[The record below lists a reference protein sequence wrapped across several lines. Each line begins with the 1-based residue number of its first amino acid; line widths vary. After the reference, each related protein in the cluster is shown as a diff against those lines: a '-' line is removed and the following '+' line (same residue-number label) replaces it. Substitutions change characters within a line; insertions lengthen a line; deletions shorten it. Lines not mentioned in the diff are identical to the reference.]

1 MKKCFCE
8 KDILHFFNLLF
19 VFVCVFSIGLN
30 VKFYLD
36 NQILIELAAVYLNL
50 SDYELTKITN
60 DLYEAN
66 KAVNIEN
73 NESDEN
79 NNEKSKEL
87 EK

>member
-8 KDILHFFNLLF
+8 KDILHFFSLLF

-36 NQILIELAAVYLNL
+36 NQILRELAAVHLNL
-50 SDYELTKITN
+50 NDCELTKITN

-66 KAVNIEN
+66 KAVKVKN

-79 NNEKSKEL
+79 DKEL

>member
-1 MKKCFCE
+1 MKKYFCK

-36 NQILIELAAVYLNL
+36 NQILKELAAVYLNL

>member
-1 MKKCFCE
+1 MKKCFCK
-8 KDILHFFNLLF
+8 KDILHFFDLLF

-36 NQILIELAAVYLNL
+36 NQILRELVAVHLNL
-50 SDYELTKITN
+50 NDCELTKITN

-66 KAVNIEN
+66 KAVKVKN

-79 NNEKSKEL
+79 DKEL

>member
-1 MKKCFCE
+1 MKKCFCK
-8 KDILHFFNLLF
+8 KDILHFFSLLF

-36 NQILIELAAVYLNL
+36 NQILRELAAVHLNL
-50 SDYELTKITN
+50 NDCKLTKIIN

-66 KAVNIEN
+66 RAVKVEN

-79 NNEKSKEL
+79 DKEL

>member
-8 KDILHFFNLLF
+8 KDILHFFSLLF

-36 NQILIELAAVYLNL
+36 NQILRELAAVHLNL
-50 SDYELTKITN
+50 NDYELTKITN

-66 KAVNIEN
+66 KAVKVKN
-73 NESDEN
+73 NESDEKDN
-79 NNEKSKEL
+79 DKEL

>member
-1 MKKCFCE
+1 M
-8 KDILHFFNLLF
+8 
-19 VFVCVFSIGLN
+19 
-30 VKFYLD
+30 
-36 NQILIELAAVYLNL
+36 QLNL
-50 SDYELTKITN
+50 SECELTKITD

>member
-8 KDILHFFNLLF
+8 KDILHFFSLLF

-36 NQILIELAAVYLNL
+36 NQILRELAAVQLNL
-50 SDYELTKITN
+50 NDYELTKITN

-66 KAVNIEN
+66 KAVKVKN
-73 NESDEN
+73 NESDEKDN
-79 NNEKSKEL
+79 DKEL

>member
-8 KDILHFFNLLF
+8 KDILHFFSLLF

-36 NQILIELAAVYLNL
+36 NQILRELAAVQLNL
-50 SDYELTKITN
+50 SDCELTKITN

-66 KAVNIEN
+66 KAVKVKTTKAMRKTTIR
-73 NESDEN
+73 S
-79 NNEKSKEL
+79 
-87 EK
+87 

>member
-8 KDILHFFNLLF
+8 KDILHFFSLLF

-36 NQILIELAAVYLNL
+36 NQILRELAAVQLNL

-60 DLYEAN
+60 DLYEVN
-66 KAVNIEN
+66 KAVKVEN
-73 NESDEN
+73 NESDEKDN
-79 NNEKSKEL
+79 DKEL

>member
-8 KDILHFFNLLF
+8 KDILHFFSLLF

-36 NQILIELAAVYLNL
+36 NQILRELAAVHLNL
-50 SDYELTKITN
+50 NDDELTKITN
-60 DLYEAN
+60 DLYEAH
-66 KAVNIEN
+66 KAVKVEN
-73 NESDEN
+73 NESDEKDN
-79 NNEKSKEL
+79 DKEL

>member
-8 KDILHFFNLLF
+8 KDILHFFSLLF
-19 VFVCVFSIGLN
+19 VFVCVFLIGLS

-36 NQILIELAAVYLNL
+36 NQILRELAAVHLNL
-50 SDYELTKITN
+50 NDCELTKITN

-66 KAVNIEN
+66 KAVKSRKQRK
-73 NESDEN
+73 SDEN
-79 NNEKSKEL
+79 DKEL

>member
-8 KDILHFFNLLF
+8 KDILHFFSLLF

-36 NQILIELAAVYLNL
+36 NQILRELAAVHLNL
-50 SDYELTKITN
+50 SDYELTKITD

-66 KAVNIEN
+66 KAVKVED
-73 NESDEN
+73 NESDEKDN
-79 NNEKSKEL
+79 DKEL

>member
-8 KDILHFFNLLF
+8 KDILHFFSLLF

-36 NQILIELAAVYLNL
+36 NQILRELAAVQLNL
-50 SDYELTKITN
+50 SDCELTKITN
-60 DLYEAN
+60 DLYEVN
-66 KAVNIEN
+66 KAVKVEN
-73 NESDEN
+73 NESDEKDN
-79 NNEKSKEL
+79 DKEL

>member
-8 KDILHFFNLLF
+8 KDILHFFSLLF
-19 VFVCVFSIGLN
+19 VLVCVFSIGLN

-36 NQILIELAAVYLNL
+36 NQILRELAAVHLNL
-50 SDYELTKITN
+50 NDCKLTKIIN

-66 KAVNIEN
+66 RAVKVKN

-79 NNEKSKEL
+79 DKEL

>member
-8 KDILHFFNLLF
+8 KDILHFFSLLF

-36 NQILIELAAVYLNL
+36 NQILRELAAVQLNL
-50 SDYELTKITN
+50 NDYELIKITN

-66 KAVNIEN
+66 KAVKVEN
-73 NESDEN
+73 NESDEKDN
-79 NNEKSKEL
+79 DKEL

>member
-8 KDILHFFNLLF
+8 KDILHFFSLLF

-36 NQILIELAAVYLNL
+36 NQILRELAAVHLNVN
-50 SDYELTKITN
+50 DYELTKITN

-66 KAVNIEN
+66 KAVKVEN

-79 NNEKSKEL
+79 DKEL